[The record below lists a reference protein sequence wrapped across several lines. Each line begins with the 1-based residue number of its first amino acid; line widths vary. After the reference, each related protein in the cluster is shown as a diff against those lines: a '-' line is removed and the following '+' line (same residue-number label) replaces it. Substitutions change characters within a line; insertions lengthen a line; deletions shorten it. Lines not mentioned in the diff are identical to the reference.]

1 MNRKKAIH
9 LSALAFGAILV
20 LSALLLEHLIP
31 KALGG
36 VMIGV
41 GAGLFSVSAA
51 KLYQL
56 RFERKNPELAK
67 QSKVEEGDERNAMI
81 RSFFEREMIDRPSR
95 FWVKAFHSMMGRGQI
110 RQTDAAVLAREYQS
124 YQVYLMVKY
133 LVLFNDEDSD
143 ACHREIEKE
152 QADHI
157 KFYVELLK

>member
-56 RFERKNPELAK
+56 RFEQKNPELAK
-67 QSKVEEGDERNAMI
+67 QSRVEEGDERNAMI
-81 RSFFEREMIDRPSR
+81 RSRAKARAGDITQWAVMGAAYVAILMNASL
-95 FWVKAFHSMMGRGQI
+95 WVTLS
-110 RQTDAAVLAREYQS
+110 AVACFVLYNVLCFSFTVHYQKN
-124 YQVYLMVKY
+124 L
-133 LVLFNDEDSD
+133 
-143 ACHREIEKE
+143 
-152 QADHI
+152 
-157 KFYVELLK
+157 